1 MKIRIEGCTAEGL
14 AEHSEYLTL
23 GRVYECQVDSNG
35 HSTTRF
41 DEGLKIAIRVNPKTF
56 KEKGCE
62 VGSRRGGGVMGKL
75 VLTRRA
81 GESVKL
87 TEPNGE
93 TWILKVENPDSGVF
107 SRSARIRLDNKDYPC
122 FSRHLGYGDCMSFA
136 GGNVELR
143 PHKRPDQAILA
154 FDFPRDVTIVRT
166 EIA

>member
-1 MKIRIEGCTAEGL
+1 
-14 AEHSEYLTL
+14 
-23 GRVYECQVDSNG
+23 
-35 HSTTRF
+35 
-41 DEGLKIAIRVNPKTF
+41 
-56 KEKGCE
+56 
-62 VGSRRGGGVMGKL
+62 MGKL

-93 TWILKVENPDSGVF
+93 VWVIRVEQIASMLRQRIVGTLTTPSGF
-107 SRSARIRLDNKDYPC
+107 ERLYLDANQC
-122 FSRHLGYGDCMSFA
+122 RTFA

-154 FDFPRDVTIVRT
+154 FDFHRDVTIVRT

>member
-1 MKIRIEGCTAEGL
+1 
-14 AEHSEYLTL
+14 
-23 GRVYECQVDSNG
+23 
-35 HSTTRF
+35 
-41 DEGLKIAIRVNPKTF
+41 
-56 KEKGCE
+56 
-62 VGSRRGGGVMGKL
+62 MGKL

-87 TEPNGE
+87 TEPNGDVWE
-93 TWILKVENPDSGVF
+93 LTLKSVGVRISVIIVRPKGTECSFRLGENES
-107 SRSARIRLDNKDYPC
+107 C
-122 FSRHLGYGDCMSFA
+122 SFA

>member
-1 MKIRIEGCTAEGL
+1 
-14 AEHSEYLTL
+14 
-23 GRVYECQVDSNG
+23 
-35 HSTTRF
+35 
-41 DEGLKIAIRVNPKTF
+41 
-56 KEKGCE
+56 
-62 VGSRRGGGVMGKL
+62 MGKL

-87 TEPNGE
+87 TEPNGREWLLE
-93 TWILKVENPDSGVF
+93 TVATRGLLGSECVTLKLHEP
-107 SRSARIRLDNKDYPC
+107 LDRNIVDVLRAGQSMC
-122 FSRHLGYGDCMSFA
+122 FA

>member
-1 MKIRIEGCTAEGL
+1 
-14 AEHSEYLTL
+14 
-23 GRVYECQVDSNG
+23 
-35 HSTTRF
+35 
-41 DEGLKIAIRVNPKTF
+41 
-56 KEKGCE
+56 
-62 VGSRRGGGVMGKL
+62 MGKL

-87 TEPNGE
+87 TEPNG
-93 TWILKVENPDSGVF
+93 TRWLLRVWHYMLGAS
-107 SRSARIRLDNKDYPC
+107 IRLEVYNFDKMDGVGVKLKHGQSYT
-122 FSRHLGYGDCMSFA
+122 FA

>member
-1 MKIRIEGCTAEGL
+1 
-14 AEHSEYLTL
+14 
-23 GRVYECQVDSNG
+23 
-35 HSTTRF
+35 
-41 DEGLKIAIRVNPKTF
+41 
-56 KEKGCE
+56 
-62 VGSRRGGGVMGKL
+62 MGKL

-87 TEPNGE
+87 TEPNGDRWLLTVYHGNWTVGVSAHIEAYNFDKNVCASKTVKSGE
-93 TWILKVENPDSGVF
+93 TL
-107 SRSARIRLDNKDYPC
+107 
-122 FSRHLGYGDCMSFA
+122 SFA

>member
-1 MKIRIEGCTAEGL
+1 
-14 AEHSEYLTL
+14 
-23 GRVYECQVDSNG
+23 
-35 HSTTRF
+35 
-41 DEGLKIAIRVNPKTF
+41 
-56 KEKGCE
+56 
-62 VGSRRGGGVMGKL
+62 MGKL

-87 TEPNGE
+87 TEPNGIVWLV
-93 TWILKVENPDSGVF
+93 TLDRNSPFFHKAVL
-107 SRSARIRLDNKDYPC
+107 RLQNGKA
-122 FSRHLGYGDCMSFA
+122 FTKHELWYGNSMTFA

>member
-1 MKIRIEGCTAEGL
+1 
-14 AEHSEYLTL
+14 
-23 GRVYECQVDSNG
+23 
-35 HSTTRF
+35 
-41 DEGLKIAIRVNPKTF
+41 
-56 KEKGCE
+56 
-62 VGSRRGGGVMGKL
+62 MGKL

-87 TEPNGE
+87 TEPNGRE
-93 TWILKVENPDSGVF
+93 WTLRVRNMYANGPVTLMLFEGERPDTWTVLRANQS
-107 SRSARIRLDNKDYPC
+107 
-122 FSRHLGYGDCMSFA
+122 MTFA

>member
-1 MKIRIEGCTAEGL
+1 
-14 AEHSEYLTL
+14 
-23 GRVYECQVDSNG
+23 
-35 HSTTRF
+35 
-41 DEGLKIAIRVNPKTF
+41 
-56 KEKGCE
+56 
-62 VGSRRGGGVMGKL
+62 MGKL

-87 TEPNGE
+87 TEPNGREWLLILE
-93 TWILKVENPDSGVF
+93 TFPGRSILDMVCGKTTFRISRTGDADSVKIGLQ
-107 SRSARIRLDNKDYPC
+107 ARE
-122 FSRHLGYGDCMSFA
+122 SMTFA

>member
-1 MKIRIEGCTAEGL
+1 
-14 AEHSEYLTL
+14 
-23 GRVYECQVDSNG
+23 
-35 HSTTRF
+35 
-41 DEGLKIAIRVNPKTF
+41 
-56 KEKGCE
+56 
-62 VGSRRGGGVMGKL
+62 MGKL

-87 TEPNGE
+87 TEPNGNE
-93 TWILKVENPDSGVF
+93 WFVVVRSTGSF
-107 SRSARIRLDNKDYPC
+107 SSNRPAIIVLVSDGAMRQVD
-122 FSRHLGYGDCMSFA
+122 RHLRTNESIMFA

>member
-1 MKIRIEGCTAEGL
+1 
-14 AEHSEYLTL
+14 
-23 GRVYECQVDSNG
+23 
-35 HSTTRF
+35 
-41 DEGLKIAIRVNPKTF
+41 
-56 KEKGCE
+56 
-62 VGSRRGGGVMGKL
+62 MGKL

-87 TEPNGE
+87 TEPNGRNFLLTVVRFYSHVFQE
-93 TWILKVENPDSGVF
+93 PHKV
-107 SRSARIRLDNKDYPC
+107 RIRIAPEGLRASEQP
-122 FSRHLGYGDCMSFA
+122 LGFGDAISFA

>member
-1 MKIRIEGCTAEGL
+1 
-14 AEHSEYLTL
+14 
-23 GRVYECQVDSNG
+23 
-35 HSTTRF
+35 
-41 DEGLKIAIRVNPKTF
+41 
-56 KEKGCE
+56 
-62 VGSRRGGGVMGKL
+62 MGKL

-87 TEPNGE
+87 TEPNGREWLLSVQPSRRVFRADCIDLYIE
-93 TWILKVENPDSGVF
+93 T
-107 SRSARIRLDNKDYPC
+107 KDRDFQGFTVRPGG
-122 FSRHLGYGDCMSFA
+122 SVTFA